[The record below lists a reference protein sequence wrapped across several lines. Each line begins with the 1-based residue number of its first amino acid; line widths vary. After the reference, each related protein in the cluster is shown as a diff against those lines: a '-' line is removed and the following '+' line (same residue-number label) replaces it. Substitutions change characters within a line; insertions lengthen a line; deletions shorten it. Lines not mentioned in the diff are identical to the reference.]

1 MATGARDPRCVG
13 RRLTRSAAALPS
25 PTMRR
30 VRRGGPIGRAE
41 LLELEWRLRI
51 TGEVAEQLS
60 AGLTH
65 IAGRLALVDEQLV
78 ECRQRGSAA
87 AQQADAL
94 RTHLERLEADRRD
107 TARRMDALR
116 AERGRLAA
124 RVRDRRRLLGLGD
137 GS

>member
-1 MATGARDPRCVG
+1 
-13 RRLTRSAAALPS
+13 
-25 PTMRR
+25 MRR
-30 VRRGGPIGRAE
+30 ARRGGPIGRAE

-65 IAGRLALVDEQLV
+65 IIGRLALVDEQLV
-78 ECRQRGSAA
+78 ECRQRGPAA

-94 RTHLERLEADRRD
+94 HARLEELEADRRD
-107 TARRMDALR
+107 TARRVDAVR
-116 AERGRLAA
+116 AERRRLAG

-137 GS
+137 GP